1 MEENI
6 IIPNPKRLAEI
17 KKSISKGRAE
27 DFFVLSD
34 FDRTLTRAFVDG
46 KYVPAMIDILRYG
59 NYLTPDFVPAAQALY
74 DKYHP
79 IEVSPKIG
87 REEKEKTMRK
97 WWTAV
102 FDLLIKSGLSRRD
115 IKKVVDSGKVKFR
128 DGFFEFIDFLNKHNI
143 PLIIISA
150 SGLGGDTIA
159 MCLKKIKKLLRNI
172 RIISNSFEW
181 GKNNKVIA
189 VKKPIIH
196 AMNKNGELIKLLP
209 VFKDL
214 EKRKN
219 ILLLGDSLDDI
230 NMTKGLDYENLI
242 KISFLNEKI
251 EECLDAYK
259 ASYDIIALN
268 DFSMFFI
275 NNLLKEIIK

>member
-1 MEENI
+1 MEKNI
-6 IIPNPKRLAEI
+6 IISNPKRLEEL
-17 KKSISKGRAE
+17 KKSISKGKSE

-46 KYVPAMIDILRYG
+46 KSVPAMIAILKYG

-74 DKYHP
+74 DRYHP
-79 IEVSPKIG
+79 IEVNPKIG

-97 WWTAV
+97 WWITV

-128 DGFFEFIDFLNKHNI
+128 DGFFEFIDFLNKYDI

-150 SGLGGDTIA
+150 SGLGSDAIA
-159 MCLKKIKKLLRNI
+159 VCFKKIKKLLRNI
-172 RIISNSFEW
+172 HIISNSFEW
-181 GKNNKVIA
+181 GKNNKAIA

-196 AMNKNGELIKLLP
+196 AMNKNGDLIKSSAI
-209 VFKDL
+209 FKII
-214 EKRKN
+214 KNKKN

-230 NMTKGLDYENLI
+230 NMAEGLDYNNLI
-242 KISFLNEKI
+242 KVAFLNENVD
-251 EECLDAYK
+251 ECLEDYK
-259 ASYDIIALN
+259 SNFDVIMLN
-268 DFSMFFI
+268 DAPLFFI